1 MIDHPAT
8 TFREQLGQV
17 RHDLKTPVGHILGY
31 SEMLEEEFEDDPWTE
46 FQDDLKHIHTSG
58 QRLVELIE
66 ELLGPAK
73 NGIDD
78 IDFTS
83 TQYQLR
89 QQLNHISGY
98 CEMLHELAEEEDRN
112 DLIPDL
118 DRIMQASV
126 TFTNIVEMKVRPS
139 YIENGIDGTLQQ
151 ESNSKPITG
160 KSDSATEKES
170 LSVNWLGEGGN
181 LLVVDDNPENCD
193 LLVRR
198 LGRQGYNAISVES
211 GEKALELL
219 EKESFDLILLD
230 LLMPGMSGIE
240 VLEQLK
246 KDAILRNIPV
256 IVLSALDDMEMI
268 VRCVLLG
275 ADDYLFKPFNAVLLK
290 ARIAASLEKSR
301 LRRQHVPKLKIF
313 ISSPGDVIPERKIV
327 RRIINQLNEELAE
340 RVFLTPIFWEDEPLL
355 ASDTFQA
362 QIYPAQDSDIYIGI
376 FWSRLGSP
384 LPENIRRPDGSRY
397 LSGSEYEFEDAMTGF
412 RATGKPNILVYRKTT
427 EPLVGL
433 NDRKTLMDRLE
444 QNERLEGFVRNWFM
458 TEDGES
464 YTGAFHC
471 FEAEEHFE
479 DMVSTHLRKL
489 VLSQL
494 DEIGK

>member
-83 TQYQLR
+83 IQYQLR

-301 LRRQHVPKLKIF
+301 LRRQHVPKVKIF

>member
-1 MIDHPAT
+1 M
-8 TFREQLGQV
+8 
-17 RHDLKTPVGHILGY
+17 
-31 SEMLEEEFEDDPWTE
+31 
-46 FQDDLKHIHTSG
+46 
-58 QRLVELIE
+58 ELIE

-73 NGIDD
+73 KGIDD

-118 DRIMQASV
+118 DRIMQATV

-160 KSDSATEKES
+160 KSDSATENES

-211 GEKALELL
+211 GENALELL

-301 LRRQHVPKLKIF
+301 LRRQHVPKVKIF

-433 NDRKTLMDRLE
+433 NDRNALMDRLE
-444 QNERLEGFVRNWFM
+444 QNERLEDFVRNWFM